1 MTENKTFKEETLE
14 LAEKRAKDIAQKFID
29 EVKHLL
35 NSGAVDSESHNRG
48 LLFGVA
54 IENVADGFL
63 SGERKT
69 KEYKNLKHF

>member
-1 MTENKTFKEETLE
+1 MSFKEETFRIAE
-14 LAEKRAKDIAQKFID
+14 ERSKEIAEKFIE
-29 EVKHLL
+29 EVNHLL

-54 IENVADGFL
+54 VENIAEGFL
-63 SGERKT
+63 RGERKS